1 MLFAFLFCC
10 FLQYSWYQTNL
21 SRQFVCTLPKSACI
35 SIFFYPPA
43 VGRAGAVYPLS
54 SSTRGKD
61 VSTNGNPP
69 GRRGYVRNTR
79 GPDGVPGTATYF
91 YGRANSYIQFP
102 NRGRL
107 DTRRSITLLAW
118 IKHLGR
124 AGPIFNYMPNGWGVH
139 FWMVTP
145 RTLFARFTRRRGRR
159 STSALTSR
167 TVRYRTWEYVGAEYD
182 YGTGIARLF
191 VRNRFV
197 ASRRIGRIRLAT
209 NYPVRMGA
217 RIRDRRYFRGS
228 ISCLQVYK
236 KALTAGQILAR
247 RTRCFKKGI
256 AFSFLRYSCIQC
268 MLLSFFVFVCP
279 FPVVCIKEVT
289 KKAYQYNIVTFDI
302 GILYAFVRLS
312 GSVLLKN
319 KTT

>member
-1 MLFAFLFCC
+1 M
-10 FLQYSWYQTNL
+10 YTSKY
-21 SRQFVCTLPKSACI
+21 CI
-35 SIFFYPPA
+35 SILFCPIA

-69 GRRGYVRNTR
+69 GRRSYVRNTR
-79 GPDGVPGTATYF
+79 GPDGVPGTATLF

-145 RTLFARFTRRRGRR
+145 RTLFVRFTRRRGRR
-159 STSALTSR
+159 FTPAVTSR

-182 YGTGIARLF
+182 YRTGIARLF

-217 RIRDRRYFRGS
+217 RIRDKRYFRGS
-228 ISCLQVYK
+228 ISCMQVYK
-236 KALTAGQILAR
+236 KALTARQILTR
-247 RTRCFKKGI
+247 RTRCFKRGML
-256 AFSFLRYSCIQC
+256 FSFLRYTCIEFI
-268 MLLSFFVFVCP
+268 LLSHVFLISIFCGM
-279 FPVVCIKEVT
+279 
-289 KKAYQYNIVTFDI
+289 YRRGN
-302 GILYAFVRLS
+302 
-312 GSVLLKN
+312 
-319 KTT
+319 